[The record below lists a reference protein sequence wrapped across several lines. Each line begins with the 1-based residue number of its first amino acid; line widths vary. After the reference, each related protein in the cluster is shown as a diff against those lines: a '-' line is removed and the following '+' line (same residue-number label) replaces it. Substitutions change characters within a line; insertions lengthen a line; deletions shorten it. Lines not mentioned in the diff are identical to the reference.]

1 MHRRITVAL
10 HFPPP
15 DPSLRERI
23 WECHLPPKLETAG
36 VDLHE
41 LALDFE
47 LTGGAVALHP
57 PPGDPARA
65 RTRSLQ
71 QLVCC
76 SPSSCFR
83 GGGKQLNRT
92 EQQTKTN
99 KSPIGARDSHCRT
112 QGECLHPV

>member
-57 PPGDPARA
+57 PPGDPAV
-65 RTRSLQ
+65 
-71 QLVCC
+71 LVCC
-76 SPSSCFR
+76 VLSPSSFFR
-83 GGGKQLNRT
+83 GGEN
-92 EQQTKTN
+92 
-99 KSPIGARDSHCRT
+99 S
-112 QGECLHPV
+112 